1 MRSPAHPGSGAGSG
15 WEQLAE
21 SEMDGGGPGHTVEA
35 LMTGR
40 VPTSNRLPPAR
51 DPRVKSLTDTPRTR
65 VRLCMMN
72 RSSFW
77 PRAVAGATLMLA
89 WTCAAAEPTAS
100 SASSA
105 SPVSTQPAPAAE
117 TATVSA
123 DEQALLTGHVQLTS
137 REVFLKAGE
146 AYFDH
151 QSPPRWIV
159 FQAVPALGSSDT
171 DKPSDPNPFYAMFV
185 ARLIYDDSAS
195 PADSSKPAAPSAPG
209 AQPRILGIE
218 TPLLVSPDHS
228 ANTCGWFHP
237 AQPWRVLF
245 GSTLVAP
252 SKSEKPGYQRGSS
265 RYVWQFPDEME
276 IVERAVSATLADL
289 PKDHPHR
296 AEYERYTALG
306 DAHGERLKMLRKQGK
321 TDELL
326 KASDE
331 FRLKLD
337 EQCPTF
343 RAAKTWTG
351 AKALFEQPLYDAECS
366 WSNDGRFVLYAK
378 SKPTDTPRPEV
389 DIAVYDTKTKKHHD
403 LVVQPGYD
411 GGPFFSPNGRFICY
425 RSDRAG
431 NDLLQIYIA
440 ELAFDADGVPT
451 GIKREKA
458 LTANEHVNWGPFWHP
473 SGSLIVYAT
482 SQVGHSNYEVFAIE
496 ATQDAASS
504 LWDAPANTIRS
515 RRITHTSGAD
525 VLPSFSADG
534 HFMMWTCQR
543 GPKAEGESKPSS
555 QVWVAELTDVW
566 SGTKFDSARLD
577 AFFASAS
584 PVPTPATTTP
594 NGAKPEGGTRE
605 QPSK

>member
-1 MRSPAHPGSGAGSG
+1 MGLVATIAASAALGTEAPAIAAPVQSAPASSVAVQAAG
-15 WEQLAE
+15 EQAV
-21 SEMDGGGPGHTVEA
+21 GQQA
-35 LMTGR
+35 
-40 VPTSNRLPPAR
+40 VPT
-51 DPRVKSLTDTPRTR
+51 
-65 VRLCMMN
+65 
-72 RSSFW
+72 
-77 PRAVAGATLMLA
+77 AVVDIV
-89 WTCAAAEPTAS
+89 P
-100 SASSA
+100 
-105 SPVSTQPAPAAE
+105 
-117 TATVSA
+117 
-123 DEQALLTGHVQLTS
+123 DESALLKGHVQLTS
-137 REVFLKAGE
+137 RDAFLKAGE

-159 FQAVPALGSSDT
+159 FQAVAATKLT
-171 DKPSDPNPFYAMFV
+171 DDAKASEPNPFYAMYV
-185 ARLIYDDSAS
+185 ARLRYADVPTGSEGKTGASA
-195 PADSSKPAAPSAPG
+195 
-209 AQPRILGIE
+209 QINGIE
-218 TPLLVSPDHS
+218 EPILISPEGS

-252 SKSEKPGYQRGSS
+252 SKSDKPGYQRGSS
-265 RYVWQFPDEME
+265 RYVWQFPEEME
-276 IVERAVSATLADL
+276 IVERGVSPTLADL

-296 AEYERYTALG
+296 GEYERQIALG
-306 DAHGERLKMLRKQGK
+306 DSYRDRLHMLRKQGK

-343 RAAKTWTG
+343 RATKSWTG
-351 AKALFEQPLYDAECS
+351 AKAIFEQALYDAECS

-389 DIAVYDTKTKKHHD
+389 DIAVYDTKTQKHHD

-431 NDLLQIYIA
+431 NDLLQVYIA
-440 ELAFDADGVPT
+440 ELAFNDYGAPT
-451 GIKREKA
+451 GIKREMA

-496 ATQDAASS
+496 ATQDASSS
-504 LWDAPANTIRS
+504 LWDRS
-515 RRITHTSGAD
+515 GEGGAKGKEAGAMRTRRITHTMGAD

-534 HFMMWTCQR
+534 RYMMWTCQR
-543 GPKAEGESKPSS
+543 GPKVEGETKPSS

-566 SGTKFDSARLD
+566 SGTKMDAARLD
-577 AFFASAS
+577 AFFAGAS
-584 PVPTPATTTP
+584 TIPASSEQASSEKATIEST
-594 NGAKPEGGTRE
+594 PEGGSRE
-605 QPSK
+605 RPSK